1 MDLVRVA
8 VPAGEARRAPCR
20 PRSVLLIRTIT
31 EGGQSCLQT
40 AVTVLDQSRSPRTV
54 TIVSTIHIGL
64 QSYFDEL
71 NQIIDNH
78 DGPVLYEGIGSL
90 TEEELAS
97 LSESERR
104 IYERIAPLHEIYE
117 KFAGPLGLVFQGNA
131 IHYDKERW
139 INADVPLRRLLNLWA
154 DQKLPPLPFDKIPD
168 EIFTTESS
176 KRVAT
181 IMLLQEPLIL
191 STFNTLR
198 MFVPALRRFNDV
210 LIEERNR
217 AAIAAFD
224 AVPAGQNALIIYGAG
239 HVSGLMDALRERWYW
254 RKSETWH
261 TAFRAESSV
270 ADPFSRVREVVGS
283 LFGGIGGRRSA

>member
-1 MDLVRVA
+1 M
-8 VPAGEARRAPCR
+8 
-20 PRSVLLIRTIT
+20 IRTIT

-40 AVTVLDQSRSPRTV
+40 AVTVLDQSRNPRTV

-71 NQIIDNH
+71 NQIIERHN
-78 DGPVLYEGIGSL
+78 GPILYEGIGSL
-90 TEEELAS
+90 TDEEIAS

-117 KFAGPLGLVFQGNA
+117 KFAGPLGLVFQGTA
-131 IHYDKERW
+131 IHYDKDRW
-139 INADVPLRRLLNLWA
+139 INADVPLRRLLNLWD
-154 DQKLPPLPFDKIPD
+154 DQKLPLFFFDKFTY

-176 KRVAT
+176 KRIAT

-198 MFVPALRRFNDV
+198 TFVPALRRFNDV

-224 AVPAGQNALIIYGAG
+224 AVPADQNALIIYGAG
-239 HVSGLMDALRERWYW
+239 HVSGLMDALRQRWYW

-261 TAFRAESSV
+261 TAFKAESSI
-270 ADPFSRVREVVGS
+270 ADPFSRVRDLIGG
-283 LFGGIGGRRSA
+283 LFGSAGKRSA